1 MKIIF
6 RDCADVLN
14 VLFECISTSALFL
27 FDKQQNKGEVALN
40 VYSLICLAE
49 QQTAQL
55 SHWLWLRVIQLNTLN
70 RQDDCWWGLATAE
83 AVIQKKKNLV
93 MTLSSSLF
101 TVLAMC
107 HCIELYGKVFFSFF
121 FFSYGTI
128 FYGIVC
134 IAMKYMSYLKYVVQ

>member
-55 SHWLWLRVIQLNTLN
+55 SH
-70 RQDDCWWGLATAE
+70 
-83 AVIQKKKNLV
+83 
-93 MTLSSSLF
+93 
-101 TVLAMC
+101 
-107 HCIELYGKVFFSFF
+107 
-121 FFSYGTI
+121 
-128 FYGIVC
+128 
-134 IAMKYMSYLKYVVQ
+134 